1 MHKLIGF
8 YVQIHR
14 MVVLI
19 MNTSNGYVAKYKDNK
34 LVFYIYTHQVDL
46 ICTYILI
53 HKKGIKPTKLEILP

>member
-14 MVVLI
+14 KGYVLI
-19 MNTSNGYVAKYKDNK
+19 MNTSNGYVDKYKDNK

-46 ICTYILI
+46 ICTNILI
-53 HKKGIKPTKLEILP
+53 HEKGIKLTK